1 MEKMDDLNFKKNK
14 DENIKQENIKL
25 KQEIKN
31 LNMMLESTQNEKDN
45 IMNQLIKCILSKK

>member
-1 MEKMDDLNFKKNK
+1 MGKMDDINFKK
-14 DENIKQENIKL
+14 IKEENIKL

-31 LNMMLESTQNEKDN
+31 LNMTLESTQKVKDN